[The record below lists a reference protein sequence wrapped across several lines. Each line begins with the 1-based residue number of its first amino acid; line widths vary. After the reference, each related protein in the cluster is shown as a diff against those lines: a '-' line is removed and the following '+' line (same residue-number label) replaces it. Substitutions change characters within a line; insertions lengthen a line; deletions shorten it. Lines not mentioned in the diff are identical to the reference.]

1 MITKN
6 KSKRWARLKFLMMLP
21 MICVLVLAFADSKV
35 VGESRPDGQ
44 TGMENAAPSAEET
57 ANFLLTDDDKKSDK
71 EKKAK
76 VKEIDEALKELK
88 LKYEKTN
95 DPEMK
100 KKIKEKATQLQ
111 QEREKL
117 LSNPGGELSKIDELK
132 KMYEKTDDPEKKKEI
147 KMQIQKLEQKWAM
160 EEVKKIDEY
169 IQMLKKKYEQ
179 TDDKE
184 KQQEIQKKITEL
196 EAQKKKLK
204 KK

>member
-6 KSKRWARLKFLMMLP
+6 KSKKWARLKFLMMLP
-21 MICVLVLAFADSKV
+21 MICVLVLVFADSRV

-44 TGMENAAPSAEET
+44 SGMESAAPSAEET

-76 VKEIDEALKELK
+76 LKEIDEAIKELK
-88 LKYEKTN
+88 VKYGKTD

-100 KKIKEKATQLQ
+100 RKIKEKATQLQ
-111 QEREKL
+111 KEREKL
-117 LSNPGGELSKIDELK
+117 LGNPGGEGAKIEDLK

-147 KMQIQKLEQKWAM
+147 KMQIEKLQQKKIM

-169 IQMLKKKYEQ
+169 ILVLKKKYKE